1 MTWQVVGRCV
11 EGEPFEVGGVNV
23 WQHRW
28 RPLSREAVHV
38 FDPVYRDTY
47 EVWPYEV
54 DGTEAPVR
62 FAAGESSASVWM
74 FCVEA

>member
-1 MTWQVVGRCV
+1 MTWQIVGRCV
-11 EGEPFEVGGVNV
+11 EGGPLEIAGVDV

-28 RPLSREAVHV
+28 KPLGPEAIQV

-47 EVWPYEV
+47 KVWPYEV
-54 DGTEAPVR
+54 DGTKGPVR
-62 FAAGESSASVWM
+62 FAEGESSASVWM